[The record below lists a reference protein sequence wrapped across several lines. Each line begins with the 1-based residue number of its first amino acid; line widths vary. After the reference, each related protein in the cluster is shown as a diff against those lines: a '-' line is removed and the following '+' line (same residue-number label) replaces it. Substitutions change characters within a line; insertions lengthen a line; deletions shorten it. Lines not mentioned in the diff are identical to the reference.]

1 VVAFGFREAYQLVT
15 FEIEMQLAR
24 SSAKVGEV
32 LHIPILLAPVGVGK
46 TAIARL
52 VAAELGYD
60 LIKINCGECGDPT
73 DIAGMPVPWR
83 IKDAKGEEPYMQW
96 VLNRSM
102 HEACIRPVVLFF
114 DDIDKS
120 PALVEGAL
128 LSVFGERT
136 ARDRRL
142 HPGTVV
148 IAAGNR
154 VEDDSLARML
164 SESMRTRGTI
174 IHVEPRLADF
184 EVYAAETPG
193 AVHPAVL
200 GFLRYRPAFLHKH
213 EPDAD
218 RFPTPRGWV
227 ETSAGLNKHDA
238 KARLGKKGPGLWK
251 TVVALK
257 CGEPVSN
264 EFSAWHE
271 ICARI
276 NVKKLLIEGELDSE
290 FSSEDAPIVPYAVA
304 FAVSQELNTS
314 GVKKTYNGFEKYLGS
329 VSAEHR
335 VALFMQLD
343 KTARKRTAEL
353 LPDVA
358 SLLLSDVVRLEGE
371 DAC

>member
-1 VVAFGFREAYQLVT
+1 MVAFGFREAHELAL
-15 FEIEMQLAR
+15 FEVKMQLERA
-24 SSAKVGEV
+24 SAKVGEV
-32 LHIPILLAPVGVGK
+32 LNIPILLAPVGVGK

-52 VAAELGYD
+52 IAAELGYD
-60 LIKINCGECGDPT
+60 LIKVNCGECGDPT

-83 IKDAKGEEPYMQW
+83 IKDAQNEDPYMEW
-96 VLNRSM
+96 VLNRTM

-136 ARDRRL
+136 ARDRKL
-142 HPGTVV
+142 HSGTVV

-154 VEDDSLARML
+154 VQDDTLARAL

-174 IHVEPRLADF
+174 IHIEPRLADF
-184 EVYAAETPG
+184 EVYAADSPD

-213 EPDAD
+213 ESEAD

-227 ETSAGLNKHDA
+227 ETSASLYKHSD
-238 KARLGKKGPGLWK
+238 KARLGKKGPNLWK
-251 TVVALK
+251 TIVALK
-257 CGEPVSN
+257 VGEPVSN
-264 EFSAWHE
+264 EFSAWYD

-276 NVKKLLIEGELDSE
+276 NVKKLLTDGELEDT
-290 FSSEDAPIVPYAVA
+290 FSKEDQPVIPYAVA
-304 FAVSQELNTS
+304 FAVSQELNQN
-314 GVKKTYNGFEKYLGS
+314 GVKKTYTGFETYLKGIQG
-329 VSAEHR
+329 EHR
-335 VALFMQLD
+335 VALWMQLD
-343 KTARKRTAEL
+343 KTARKRMADS
-353 LPDVA
+353 LPGVA
-358 SLLLSDVVRLEGE
+358 SMLLSDVVRIEGE